1 MQSHFSHRYS
11 PAGGAIT
18 LYRLLGLALAVSIQ
32 SCSMLSPPKVRPAV
46 DVTGMWQGSSFGVCI
61 ARLPRCGNVV
71 LISLSMIQDQS
82 EISGFYR
89 CAWGNALCRNM
100 NTEGKIAV
108 GSISGSNV
116 SLRLMFEDVSSCI
129 FSGTFSQDQGSG
141 SYMCMQGGGLVERG
155 YWKVRREA

>member
-1 MQSHFSHRYS
+1 MQSHFTHASS
-11 PAGGAIT
+11 TATGASR
-18 LYRLLGLALAVSIQ
+18 LYPLLGLALAVSIQ

-61 ARLPRCGNVV
+61 GRLPRCGYVV
-71 LISLSMIQDQS
+71 LISLSMIQDHS

-89 CAWGNALCRNM
+89 CARGNSLCRNM

-129 FSGTFSQDQGSG
+129 FNGTFSQDEGSG